1 MYPVATQGSPMLL
14 EGTLIRS
21 LVHHAGLGMG
31 GVSLV
36 CGCLSGVI
44 DISV

>member
-1 MYPVATQGSPMLL
+1 MLL
-14 EGTLIRS
+14 EGTLIRP
-21 LVHHAGLGMG
+21 LVHQAGLGMG